1 MYLEPYIRGWIN
13 NYDKFRITE
22 HNPVFLQLHQKD
34 SVVGTKTVQE
44 LQNQYE
50 QSLSLDGQS
59 EEAIPQ
65 PVLPMEIWICIM
77 KIMKRTDLY
86 NKSRVMG
93 DYQARF
99 CERLRVKLPCLL
111 DIRSLGVSLKK
122 RHI

>member
-1 MYLEPYIRGWIN
+1 MISMV
-13 NYDKFRITE
+13 D
-22 HNPVFLQLHQKD
+22 
-34 SVVGTKTVQE
+34 TKTVQA
-44 LQNQYE
+44 LQDQHK
-50 QSLSLDGQS
+50 QSLSLDGQN

-99 CERLRVKLPCLL
+99 CERLRVELPLTTRRL
-111 DIRSLGVSLKK
+111 SR
-122 RHI
+122 